1 MNLNFE
7 QARDLMVVTCKIHKR
22 NPNLSFPRYSIIE
35 LTCYSNEVQRR
46 YICLGEL

>member
-1 MNLNFE
+1 MKTFFGYDFPE
-7 QARDLMVVTCKIHKR
+7 G